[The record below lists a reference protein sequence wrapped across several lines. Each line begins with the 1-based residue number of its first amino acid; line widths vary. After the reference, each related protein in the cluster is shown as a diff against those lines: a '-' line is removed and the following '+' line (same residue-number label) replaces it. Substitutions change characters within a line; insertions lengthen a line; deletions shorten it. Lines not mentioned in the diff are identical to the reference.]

1 MLISNVEIFSRLGE
15 NFDYNKVSK
24 RKNRFDEYMMRKSYK
39 DLSIFVENK
48 NLKDAINDAITAVGE
63 EKGIMGKL
71 TVKKGMKDSW
81 RGKLLDF
88 LIKIIDKIVEF
99 IGAILG
105 LRTKPVDISNKCVK
119 MIKNTIEKNPKKFSG
134 FLPPDMLSTDGWS
147 GLIEQGIP
155 KDRDKT
161 NDRDSNR
168 YSKQFNP
175 RPEKD
180 KDKGKSDYPWKT
192 VFDSMFTNNF
202 TEIQAILRNILT
214 NPDKDGF
221 LDDTVMRQIKR
232 IGDNLDM
239 GGFKQLVDN
248 LSLTQMYY
256 NKCYKVAIENPII
269 EDNKLERVRVDNLYK
284 EMLKRCKTI
293 EQQGVLT
300 DAGGMVNST
309 SMRRFKTLKRWVNTR
324 RTFLDNITKSPEY
337 KSGDIHYRV
346 QNEYNCIR
354 ILNDCFNVYSTS
366 LLQIRQLYNTF
377 SKTIMAYTKLM
388 IDVYNSNEEGAGQ

>member
-1 MLISNVEIFSRLGE
+1 
-15 NFDYNKVSK
+15 
-24 RKNRFDEYMMRKSYK
+24 MMRKSYK

-119 MIKNTIEKNPKKFSG
+119 MIKNTIDKNPKKFSG

-147 GLIEQGIP
+147 GLIEQGTP

-161 NDRDSNR
+161 NDRDHNR

-180 KDKGKSDYPWKT
+180 KDKGRSDYPWKT

-248 LSLTQMYY
+248 LSLTRMYY
-256 NKCYKVAIENPII
+256 NKCYKVAVENPVV
-269 EDNKLERVRVDNLYK
+269 ED
-284 EMLKRCKTI
+284 
-293 EQQGVLT
+293 
-300 DAGGMVNST
+300 
-309 SMRRFKTLKRWVNTR
+309 
-324 RTFLDNITKSPEY
+324 
-337 KSGDIHYRV
+337 
-346 QNEYNCIR
+346 
-354 ILNDCFNVYSTS
+354 
-366 LLQIRQLYNTF
+366 
-377 SKTIMAYTKLM
+377 
-388 IDVYNSNEEGAGQ
+388 